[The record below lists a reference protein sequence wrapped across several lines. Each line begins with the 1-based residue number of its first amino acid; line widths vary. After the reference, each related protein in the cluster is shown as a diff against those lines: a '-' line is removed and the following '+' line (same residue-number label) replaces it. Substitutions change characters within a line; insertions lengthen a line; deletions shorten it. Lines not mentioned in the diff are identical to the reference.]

1 MGPEREE
8 GHYAGGLL
16 VSRRMVEALVGWKGI
31 SVLTRITK
39 PDAQVSD
46 Q

>member
-16 VSRRMVEALVGWKGI
+16 VSRRMVEALETVERDI
-31 SVLTRITK
+31 RIDKDYET
-39 PDAQVSD
+39 
-46 Q
+46 